1 MQTLPRL
8 NRAHAQ
14 NHDVFLDFMNDTDTI
29 QAVFATAP
37 VRPGLSEEERATLL
51 ETIDMDSYRVEKWA
65 AMLNRPRWRNA
76 NSVTSTGSPRRTG
89 CGASSRRT
97 SRESGGG

>member
-1 MQTLPRL
+1 VQTLPRL

-37 VRPGLSEEERATLL
+37 VRPGLSEERGGARDPPRNHRHGQLPGREVGRDAESPSLAKR
-51 ETIDMDSYRVEKWA
+51 EFGDIDW
-65 AMLNRPRWRNA
+65 
-76 NSVTSTGSPRRTG
+76 
-89 CGASSRRT
+89 
-97 SRESGGG
+97 